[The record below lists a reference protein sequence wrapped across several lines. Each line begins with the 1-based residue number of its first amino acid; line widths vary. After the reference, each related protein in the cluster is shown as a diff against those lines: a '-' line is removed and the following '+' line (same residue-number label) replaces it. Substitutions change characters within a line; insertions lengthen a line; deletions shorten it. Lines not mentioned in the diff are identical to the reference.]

1 MPESGKNKKTVS
13 GKSKMPG
20 SEEMQ
25 FECKGENKI

>member
-1 MPESGKNKKTVS
+1 VGYVKSKKVGKIKKTVS

-25 FECKGENKI
+25 FE